1 MPYTREELVNL
12 TDDALI
18 ELVASQ
24 EISAVEAKDAMSDRR
39 IGNRTNASFTTT
51 VVRKSE
57 TATEET
63 PRQIR
68 LFGEGID
75 CPSRQKLDTETDEMY
90 YDSLPSIKAH
100 LGEIL
105 WLLTV
110 GRMPF
115 LKEALISSAL
125 ASPGRSSTRCNRP

>member
-75 CPSRQKLDTETDEMY
+75 CPSVVV
-90 YDSLPSIKAH
+90 H
-100 LGEIL
+100 GEPEHD
-105 WLLTV
+105 V
-110 GRMPF
+110 G
-115 LKEALISSAL
+115 
-125 ASPGRSSTRCNRP
+125 GRS